1 MAPTAMGESSS
12 RLNKSGRV
20 RLKQWAPK
28 VKSGCITCRI
38 RRIKC
43 DETKPSCTRCTS
55 TGRNCDGY
63 GDLALKQM
71 IKPPHL
77 LQMSSAWEQVSGNTI
92 EIENFAFF
100 RSVTTTDLAGF
111 FDIGFWTGKLLQ
123 LAHQYPAL
131 WHAMTALACVHHDF
145 VTDRTPST
153 VARVGDT
160 PNMGFALVQFN
171 KSIQSLRELLS
182 RPSVTRLDKVV
193 ALSTCLLFTCMA
205 SLQGRQWQAFVHINS
220 GLKMFHHWDLGV
232 RKSKRLD
239 HDREVDLLLV
249 AFTQLDT
256 QARPYL
262 PNQRNNF
269 QWTDSQIVLSSA
281 KEPFRSLLDA
291 YLSLEVHFNSLMRLM
306 MSKEFANPAR
316 VAENLV
322 KKQKCADDFEQWDVR
337 LSGFVSSAA
346 PSETDDRALDL
357 LYIRRIFAHVFL
369 SLDFT
374 KGELCHDDFFE
385 DYKRMLNLA
394 TKLLDD
400 LNSTPQ
406 ASKNTSHPNFCLST
420 TVAEPLFLIAT
431 RCREPTVRR
440 NALRLLQ
447 RYPRREGICEGM
459 VAAKI
464 AETMIDIE
472 EKGCHGGQADSCTT
486 GQWVCGVHRVA
497 IVNFILVAE
506 KQIKIQIQTVEDL
519 MLGRAER
526 VLVTSYW

>member
-1 MAPTAMGESSS
+1 MGESSS

-28 VKSGCITCRI
+28 VKSGCITC
-38 RRIKC
+38 
-43 DETKPSCTRCTS
+43 SCARCTS
-55 TGRNCDGY
+55 TGRHCDGY
-63 GDLALKQM
+63 DDLALKPM
-71 IKPPHL
+71 IKPPHVV
-77 LQMSSAWEQVSGNTI
+77 QMPSAWAQVSGNTI

-123 LAHQYPAL
+123 LAHQYPTL

-153 VARVGDT
+153 VARVGET
-160 PNMGFALVQFN
+160 PNMRFALVQFN
-171 KSIQSLRELLS
+171 KSIQSLRKLLS
-182 RPSVTRLDKVV
+182 RPTLTRLDKVV

-232 RKSKRLD
+232 RKRERID
-239 HDREVDLLLV
+239 HDREIDLLLV
-249 AFTQLDT
+249 AFTQLDS

-262 PNQRNNF
+262 PNQRNDF
-269 QWTDSQIVLSSA
+269 QWTDSRIILSST

-306 MSKEFANPAR
+306 MSKEFSNPTR
-316 VAENLV
+316 VAENLA
-322 KKQKCADDFEQWDVR
+322 KKQKCVDGFKQWDAR
-337 LSGFVSSAA
+337 LSGFLSAAA

-357 LYIRRIFAHVFL
+357 LYVRRIFAHVFL
-369 SLDFT
+369 TLDFT
-374 KGELCHDDFFE
+374 KGELCHDDFLK
-385 DYKRMLNLA
+385 DYKRMLHLA

-400 LNSTPQ
+400 LNSSPQ
-406 ASKNTSHPNFCLST
+406 ARKDTSRPSFCLST

-447 RYPRREGICEGM
+447 QYPRREGICEGM

-464 AETMIDIE
+464 AETMIEIE
-472 EKGCHGGQADSCTT
+472 EKGCHSGHADSSCTT

-497 IVNFILVAE
+497 IVDFVLVAE
-506 KQIKIQIQTVEDL
+506 RQVKIQMQTVEDL
-519 MLGRAER
+519 MLGRPER